1 MSVPFSVKLP
11 ELEGMANLTTLD
23 IQIKKLRD
31 QALWMIREHAQR
43 MVQEASD
50 IRETLGTIEGWL
62 DKLKQL
68 AEEVPETSETSRIL
82 KSIIN

>member
-1 MSVPFSVKLP
+1 MFYVSPYSVQLP
-11 ELEGMANLTTLD
+11 DLEGMANLTALD

-31 QALWMIREHAQR
+31 QALGLMREQAQR

-50 IRETLGTIEGWL
+50 VRETLGTIEGWL

-68 AEEVPETSETSRIL
+68 AEEVLETSSRL
-82 KSIIN
+82 

>member
-1 MSVPFSVKLP
+1 MFYVSPSSVQLP
-11 ELEGMANLTTLD
+11 DLEGMANLTALD

-31 QALWMIREHAQR
+31 QALGLMREQAQR

-50 IRETLGTIEGWL
+50 VRETLGTIEGWL

-68 AEEVPETSETSRIL
+68 AEEVLETSSRL
-82 KSIIN
+82 

>member
-1 MSVPFSVKLP
+1 MLNVYVVPSSLKLP

-31 QALWMIREHAQR
+31 QALGIMREHAQR

-62 DKLKQL
+62 DKLRQL
-68 AEEVPETSETSRIL
+68 AEEVLETSKIAYTNL
-82 KSIIN
+82 